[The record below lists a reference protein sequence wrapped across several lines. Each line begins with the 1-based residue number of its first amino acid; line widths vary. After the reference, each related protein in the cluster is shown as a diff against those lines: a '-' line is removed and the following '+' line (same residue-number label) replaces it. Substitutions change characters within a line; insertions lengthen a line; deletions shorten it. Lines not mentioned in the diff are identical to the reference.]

1 MVLLILLLIVLL
13 FACVPF
19 VPFFVKHIPDI
30 CYHAFYDCIHFLKI
44 KNGKIIVYLVC
55 IYMEACLVAVKH

>member
-19 VPFFVKHIPDI
+19 IPFLLSIYQIYVIMRFMIV
-30 CYHAFYDCIHFLKI
+30 FTFLKI
-44 KNGKIIVYLVC
+44 KNGKITVYLVC
-55 IYMEACLVAVKH
+55 IYMGDCLVAVKH